1 MLAHLLTSA
10 SSYSQAS
17 WRATDGEFSTG
28 QQWRGHTDLPL
39 SVPSALPPSLQT
51 QARTQQPV
59 TWSQVQ
65 MLAWQPT

>member
-10 SSYSQAS
+10 SSYSRAS

-39 SVPSALPPSLQT
+39 SVPALCLRLCRLKHAHTAASDIKPGPDVGIALN
-51 QARTQQPV
+51 
-59 TWSQVQ
+59 
-65 MLAWQPT
+65 